1 MYFEESVITINNKN
15 ILENTTTNNN
25 RFKTQH
31 TKRIRELKNKLYE
44 KNYPVNNNQ
53 QSCFAQTASLNG

>member
-1 MYFEESVITINNKN
+1 MHFEEGVITINNKN

-25 RFKTQH
+25 RFKTQP

-53 QSCFAQTASLNG
+53 Q